1 MTVSGM
7 PAARA
12 DNLPERMKAMVF
24 AAGLG
29 TRMRPLTDTLPK
41 PLVEI
46 GGKAMID
53 TLLDALADA
62 GVSEAVVNVHH
73 LADQIEARMRDRKNP
88 QITISNE
95 RDLLLDQGGG
105 LKKALP
111 RLGKHP
117 FFICNT
123 DAIWIEGPLPNLQ
136 RLRAQW
142 DPEKMDILLMVAA
155 TTSAVGVDWGG
166 DFRMEG
172 DGRLVRRREGEVV
185 PFAYSGIGIIKP
197 ELIAA
202 VEKDVFRLAPLFFE
216 AAEKRR
222 LYGMRLDGHWLH
234 VGTMD
239 AIAQA
244 EALILNVR
252 K

>member
-1 MTVSGM
+1 MSLADTSDL
-7 PAARA
+7 PAA
-12 DNLPERMKAMVF
+12 MKAMVF

-29 TRMRPLTDTLPK
+29 SRMRPLTDTTPK
-41 PLVEI
+41 PLVKV

-53 TLLDALADA
+53 TLLDALAQA

-73 LADQIEARMRDRKNP
+73 LADQIEAAMQHRRAPR
-88 QITISNE
+88 ITISDE
-95 RDLLLDQGGG
+95 RGALLDQGGG

-111 RLGKHP
+111 IFGAQP

-123 DAIWIEGPLPNLQ
+123 DAIWIEGPVSNLK

-142 DPEKMDILLMVAA
+142 DPAKMDILLMVAS
-155 TTSAVGVDWGG
+155 TTDAVGVDWAG
-166 DFRMEG
+166 DFKMAD
-172 DGRLVRRREGEVV
+172 DGRLARRKEGEVV
-185 PFAYSGIGIIKP
+185 PFAYSGVGIIKP

-202 VEKDVFRLAPLFFE
+202 VQQDVFRLAPLFFE
-216 AAEKRR
+216 AAEKGR
-222 LYGMRLDGHWLH
+222 LYGMRLDGRWLH
-234 VGTMD
+234 VGTME

-244 EALILNVR
+244 EAVILQAR